1 MSASALHEA
10 MIRSFRHK
18 GLRQYAETGSAAKL
32 RADQVNR
39 IAKIL
44 RLLMDAA
51 APDQVNVPG
60 FKFHRLK
67 GTEKGRYS
75 VWVTGNYRIT
85 FGWNGKDAVDVDLED
100 YH

>member
-1 MSASALHEA
+1 

-18 GLRQYAETGSAAKL
+18 GLRQCAEAGSTAKL
-32 RADQVNR
+32 RTDQVNR
-39 IAKIL
+39 IARIL
-44 RLLMDAA
+44 RVLVDATA
-51 APDQVNVPG
+51 VDQVNVPG

-67 GTEKGRYS
+67 GSEKGRYS

-85 FGWNGKDAVDVDLED
+85 FGWDGKEAVDVDLED